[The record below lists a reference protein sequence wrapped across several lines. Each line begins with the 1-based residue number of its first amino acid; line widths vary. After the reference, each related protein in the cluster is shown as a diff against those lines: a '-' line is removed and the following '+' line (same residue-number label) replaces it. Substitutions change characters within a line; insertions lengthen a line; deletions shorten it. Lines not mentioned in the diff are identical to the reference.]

1 MFFRSVQLVAYQ
13 LQIVFGIKNTQRK
26 SVEWE
31 WKWKWKWGWGW
42 GIVCSRLFCC
52 ELAGRQSIKS
62 DHWSAAENGKGEMQ
76 SNAMQSNAM
85 QNAME
90 MEMEIDIEME
100 CMRMRMKM
108 KSNEKL
114 AWQPHV
120 LITNSNLPTTIKL
133 DAIRLLLF
141 RPNKIKKKKNI
152 LIIIIK
158 INL

>member
-1 MFFRSVQLVAYQ
+1 
-13 LQIVFGIKNTQRK
+13 
-26 SVEWE
+26 
-31 WKWKWKWGWGW
+31 
-42 GIVCSRLFCC
+42 
-52 ELAGRQSIKS
+52 
-62 DHWSAAENGKGEMQ
+62 MQ

-141 RPNKIKKKKNI
+141 RPNKIKKKKKYTNNNNKNKSI
-152 LIIIIK
+152 ERGYDFCFLLIWSASGC
-158 INL
+158 

>member
-26 SVEWE
+26 SVEWD
-31 WKWKWKWGWGW
+31 GDG
-42 GIVCSRLFCC
+42 GSSVLDCFVVSLR
-52 ELAGRQSIKS
+52 GRQSIKS

-141 RPNKIKKKKNI
+141 RPNKIKKKK
-152 LIIIIK
+152 K
-158 INL
+158 IY